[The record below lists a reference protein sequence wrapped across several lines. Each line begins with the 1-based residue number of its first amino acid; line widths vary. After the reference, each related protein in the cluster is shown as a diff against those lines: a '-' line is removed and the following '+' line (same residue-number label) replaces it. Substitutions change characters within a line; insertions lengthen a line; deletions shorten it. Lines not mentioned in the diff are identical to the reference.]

1 MEMKFVDLVQFSE
14 TETPQTPPIDR
25 ADLRDRFSCVA
36 ASDLRILPIRPLT
49 AGTIH
54 HIESLRAK
62 FHRAVGLA
70 FFTLSV
76 GAGRKVTIDDSI
88 RRSIDGSE
96 VGHTAITFV
105 ISRMNHLSIIRQMK

>member
-1 MEMKFVDLVQFSE
+1 MKFVDLIQFSE
-14 TETPQTPPIDR
+14 IETPQTPSIVR

-49 AGTIH
+49 ADTIH
-54 HIESLRAK
+54 HTESLRAK

-88 RRSIDGSE
+88 GRSIDDSE
-96 VGHTAITFV
+96 VDHTEITFV
-105 ISRMNHLSIIRQMK
+105 ISRTNLLSIIRQMK